1 MGANLSQ
8 AAAGPIKGALENFDI
23 HNDEHAVLDY
33 ALSKDGRTGAITIRY
48 SSPDGLPVRFSWT
61 CTVNVD
67 GTCTTTP
74 LELNGMWAPGIP
86 AVAPPVE
93 KTVGGGLFRVRGLW

>member
-8 AAAGPIKGALENFDI
+8 AAAGPIKGALANFGI

-33 ALSKDGRTGAITIRY
+33 ALSKDNRTGAITIRY

-61 CTVNVD
+61 CTVAVD

-74 LELNGMWAPGIP
+74 LTEGH
-86 AVAPPVE
+86 
-93 KTVGGGLFRVRGLW
+93 